1 MRGKPM
7 RLVARAVAVFVLLA
21 SLSMVE
27 ACGSD
32 TTAKTDESPAKLATG
47 AHSAASTAAA
57 GEGGSKMIPQP
68 PISGDIPVAPKS
80 ERVDLSMPTFSD
92 PTKVTNPLFPV
103 SKQDS
108 VLMVGHVDGKP
119 FRTEVTLL
127 PESRIIEWQGQR
139 IETLVSQ
146 YTAYLDGRIQE
157 VAYDLYAQADDGSVW
172 YFGEDVAD
180 FEDGAIVTKEG
191 TWIVG
196 KDGPAAMIMPADPKV
211 GDAYRT
217 ENTPGI
223 AFEEVTVKAVGKT
236 LDGPLGPVKGGLLAE
251 ELHMDGKTEGKTFA
265 PGYGEF
271 YTSDGSDV
279 EALAL
284 AVPTDALPGPLPEE
298 LGNLYSGAL
307 ETFDAANSRDWNAA
321 SGAVNKMNAA
331 WKTYRRRGKVPK
343 KIEPRM
349 NEALAALKA
358 AVDARDAERTSQAAI
373 DVAQWSLDLR
383 LQYRPQT
390 EIDLARMDLWAAQ
403 LTLDASKG
411 DAGAVGGDVF
421 TIGYIRD
428 RILNTLD
435 DADVVRLDTEV
446 QQLQV
451 AAADKDLSAASDAA
465 ERLRNTLGRLQ
476 TLALLAHVGAQL
488 LDLVA

>member
-1 MRGKPM
+1 MEIGAGGHGWKGGTMGGKRTMLLVRG
-7 RLVARAVAVFVLLA
+7 VAVIMMLTGLSVLD
-21 SLSMVE
+21 
-27 ACGSD
+27 ACGPD
-32 TTAKTDESPAKLATG
+32 TTAKQDESSGK
-47 AHSAASTAAA
+47 SAMKASSTASKAAA
-57 GEGGSKMIPQP
+57 GERGSRTIPQP
-68 PISGDIPVAPKS
+68 VIPGDIPVAPESK
-80 ERVDLSMPTFSD
+80 RVDLSVPTFSD
-92 PTKVTNPLFPV
+92 PTKVINPLFPV
-103 SKQDS
+103 SKQES

-127 PESRIIEWQGQR
+127 PETRIIEWQGQR
-139 IETLVSQ
+139 VETLVSQ

-157 VAYDLYAQADDGSVW
+157 VAYDLYAQANDGSVW

-236 LDGPLGPVKGGLLAE
+236 LDGPLGSVKGGLLAE

-284 AVPTDALPGPLPEE
+284 AVPTDALPGSLPDA
-298 LGNLYSGAL
+298 LGDLYSGAL
-307 ETFDAANSRDWNAA
+307 ETFDAAKSRDWNAA
-321 SGAVNKMNAA
+321 SVTVNNMNDA
-331 WKTYRRRGKVPK
+331 WKTYRRGNVPK

-349 NEALAALKA
+349 NEALAAVKA

-446 QQLQV
+446 QKLQV
-451 AAADKDLSAASDAA
+451 AVADDDLSTASDTA
-465 ERLRNTLGRLQ
+465 ERLRETLKAFQ
-476 TLALLAHVGAQL
+476 E
-488 LDLVA
+488 